1 MMMGIFSCYNGL
13 LYNEWFAIPYPWFNS
28 CYETSFLPTNATG
41 YVFSY
46 VDFPLSQYPDG
57 TTPDYDNTYCV
68 YPFGMDPTWFLSES
82 NLLTV

>member
-1 MMMGIFSCYNGL
+1 
-13 LYNEWFAIPYPWFNS
+13 
-28 CYETSFLPTNATG
+28 
-41 YVFSY
+41 VFSY